1 MNAHI
6 GLLGERI
13 DKQGELLLQ
22 MADEKEMEI
31 INITVEE
38 GKITWIRPNNGEK
51 SAIHYVLVNSKAKE
65 KIVAWRLMKIGE

>member
-22 MADEKEMEI
+22 MADEKELEI
-31 INITVEE
+31 TNITIAE
-38 GKITWIRPNNGEK
+38 GKITWERPNNGEK
-51 SAIHYVLVNSKAKE
+51 SAIDYILVNNKAK
-65 KIVAWRLMKIGE
+65 MKRK